1 MESFSDQLPKKEKKQ
16 MKDKR
21 SISKLMPHCQHCQ
34 NAGQIR
40 RSRLGKLNFIYTSE
54 SSMFSLARE
63 RCVLIFGHCNCH
75 FPKKNNP
82 HQHRHRHHHRY
93 CYGHRFLSRTFD
105 LACTGCN
112 WFVLLFL
119 RKQKEQ
125 KDFLF
130 LIALYFLCHSLY
142 LIAKKCARD

>member
-1 MESFSDQLPKKEKKQ
+1 MSKRRADKKIQIGKTQFYLHERVRHFFISQTKVCSHLWSLELPFSKK
-16 MKDKR
+16 
-21 SISKLMPHCQHCQ
+21 
-34 NAGQIR
+34 
-40 RSRLGKLNFIYTSE
+40 T
-54 SSMFSLARE
+54 
-63 RCVLIFGHCNCH
+63 
-75 FPKKNNP
+75 NP
-82 HQHRHRHHHRY
+82 HQHHHRY

-142 LIAKKCARD
+142 LIAKNALAIKRLNVIYKVIGGQQQQQQIWLVLVATGSSP